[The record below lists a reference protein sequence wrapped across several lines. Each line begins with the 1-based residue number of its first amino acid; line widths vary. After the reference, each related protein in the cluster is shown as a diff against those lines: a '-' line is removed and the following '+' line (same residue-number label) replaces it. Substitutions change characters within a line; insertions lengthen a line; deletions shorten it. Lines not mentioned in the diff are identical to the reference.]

1 MARRLSAVLAG
12 VTAAALLAAGVAT
25 ADAGTTTVTAKAAG
39 SGFAHPGVLVSRGQ
53 LDFVKAKVRAGAQP
67 WKKAYDAMMASPS
80 ASLGYTPTA
89 YKVVQCGPYSNPDVG
104 CGAERRDAFAAYTLA
119 LAWYLTG
126 DERYAKRAIVIMDA
140 WSGTITAHTNSNDA
154 LQSSW
159 SASVWPRAAEII
171 KHAYRSWPNS
181 ARFATMLR
189 KVYLPMAQ
197 ADRSSWNGNWE
208 LTQIE
213 AAVSIAVHLDDRT
226 LYDKTVARFRKRVP
240 AYIYLASDGALPK
253 PPPGTSIDTRAEI
266 VKYWYGQTTF
276 VDGISQ
282 ETCRDFTH
290 TGYGVAAISHIA
302 ETSRIQGRDL
312 YPEVRDRLRH
322 AMGFLA
328 RHATGNLPSWLC
340 GGKVDNR
347 WVGPVTEVGFNA
359 LHNRMG
365 VHMPATEKL
374 TVGQRPT
381 GNNNLMSAWETLTH
395 AENRA

>member
-1 MARRLSAVLAG
+1 MAA
-12 VTAAALLAAGVAT
+12 TLLAAGIGT
-25 ADAGTTTVTAKAAG
+25 ADAATTTGIAAPAAG
-39 SGFAHPGVLVSRGQ
+39 TGFHHPGVLVSQAQ
-53 LDFVKAKVRAGAQP
+53 LDFVKGKVKAGAQP

-80 ASLGYTPTA
+80 ASLDYTPTPV
-89 YKVVQCGPYSNPDVG
+89 KVVECGPYSQPDVG

-119 LAWYLTG
+119 LVWSLTG
-126 DERYAKRAIVIMDA
+126 DDRYAKRAITVMDA

-171 KHAYRSWPNS
+171 KYRYRAWPNA

-189 KVYLPMAQ
+189 AVYLPMAQ

-208 LTQIE
+208 LTQLE
-213 AAVSIAVHLDDRT
+213 ATVGIAVHLDDRA
-226 LYDKTVARFRKRVP
+226 LYDRAIARFRKRVP
-240 AYIYLASDGALPK
+240 AYIYLTSDGALPK
-253 PPPGTSIDTRAEI
+253 PPPTTTIDTRAEI
-266 VKYWYGQTTF
+266 VKYWYDQTTF
-276 VDGISQ
+276 VDGIAQ

-312 YPEVRDRLRH
+312 YPEVKDRLRH
-322 AMGFLA
+322 AMGFLS
-328 RHATGNLPSWLC
+328 RYATGDLPAWLC
-340 GGKVDNR
+340 GGKVANR

-365 VHMPATEKL
+365 VQMPATEKL
-374 TVGQRPT
+374 TLSQRPA
-381 GNNNLMSAWETLTH
+381 GDNNLMSAWETLTH
-395 AENRA
+395 ANNPA

>member
-1 MARRLSAVLAG
+1 MARRFPAVLAG
-12 VTAAALLAAGVAT
+12 TMVAGLLAVC
-25 ADAGTTTVTAKAAG
+25 AGTANAGTATVRAASTA
-39 SGFAHPGVLVSRGQ
+39 FVHPGVLVSKAQ
-53 LDFVKAKVRAGAQP
+53 LDFVKAKVKAGAQP

-80 ASLGYTPTA
+80 ASLSYTPEP
-89 YKVVQCGPYSNPDVG
+89 YKVVECGPYSNPNIG
-104 CGAERRDAFAAYTLA
+104 CVAERNDAFAAYTLS
-119 LAWYLTG
+119 LAWYMTG
-126 DERYAKRAIVIMDA
+126 DARYAKQAITVMDA
-140 WSGTITAHTNSNDA
+140 WSATITAHKNSNDA

-159 SASVWPRAAEII
+159 TASVWPRAAEII
-171 KHAYRSWPNS
+171 KYQYRTWPNA
-181 ARFATMLR
+181 ARFGTMLR

-208 LTQIE
+208 LTQLE
-213 AAVSIAVHLDDRT
+213 AEVGIAVHLDDKA
-226 LYDKTVARFRKRVP
+226 LYDTAIARFRKRVP
-240 AYIYLASDGALPK
+240 AYIYLTSDGALPK
-253 PPPGTSIDTRAEI
+253 PPPTTSIDTRAEI
-266 VKYWYGQTTF
+266 IKYWYGQSTF

-322 AMGFLA
+322 AMGFLS
-328 RHATGNLPSWLC
+328 RYATSDLPSWLC

-359 LHNRMG
+359 LHTRMG
-365 VHMPATEKL
+365 VQMPATEKL
-374 TVGQRPT
+374 TLAQRPA

-395 AENRA
+395 AENPA

>member
-1 MARRLSAVLAG
+1 MTAVVLAACSG
-12 VTAAALLAAGVAT
+12 TADAATTTAAAPSSAPAT
-25 ADAGTTTVTAKAAG
+25 PATG
-39 SGFAHPGVLVSRGQ
+39 SKSFSHPGVLVSQAQ
-53 LDFVKAKVRAGAQP
+53 LTFVKAKVKGDAQP

-80 ASLGYTPTA
+80 ASLDYTPA
-89 YKVVQCGPYSNPDVG
+89 PVRVVECGPYSKPDIG

-119 LAWYLTG
+119 LAWSLTG
-126 DERYAKRAIVIMDA
+126 DDRYAQRAITVMDA

-159 SASVWPRAAEII
+159 TASVWPRAAEII
-171 KHAYRSWPNS
+171 KYQYKKWPN
-181 ARFATMLR
+181 APRFATMLR

-208 LTQIE
+208 LTQLE
-213 AAVSIAVHLDDRT
+213 ATVGIAVHLDDQA
-226 LYDKTVARFRKRVP
+226 LYDKAIARFRKRVP
-240 AYIYLASDGALPK
+240 AYIYLKSDGALPK
-253 PPPGTSIDTRAEI
+253 APPTTTIDTRAEI
-266 VKYWYGQTTF
+266 IKYWYDQTTF

-302 ETSRIQGRDL
+302 ETSRIQGHDL
-312 YPEVRDRLRH
+312 YPEVKDRLRH
-322 AMGFLA
+322 AMGFLS
-328 RHATGNLPSWLC
+328 RYATGDLPAWLC

-365 VHMPATEKL
+365 VQMPATEKL
-374 TVGQRPT
+374 TLSQRPA

-395 AENRA
+395 ANNPA